1 MCGAIGLRK
10 SARSFLELG
19 HEEDSSISWLVEDPH
34 RSTADLMIGG
44 AGVAHF
50 LLRMCHD
57 NISAPL
63 LLPAACT
70 EKLDPDVLVMK
81 SAEGGM

>member
-1 MCGAIGLRK
+1 MWCDRAAQIGEVI
-10 SARSFLELG
+10 LELG

-70 EKLDPDVLVMK
+70 EK
-81 SAEGGM
+81 